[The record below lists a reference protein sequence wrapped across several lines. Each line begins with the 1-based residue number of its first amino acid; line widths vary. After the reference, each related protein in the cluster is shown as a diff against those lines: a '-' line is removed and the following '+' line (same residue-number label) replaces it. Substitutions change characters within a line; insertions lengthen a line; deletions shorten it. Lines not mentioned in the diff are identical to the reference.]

1 MISRIAQPN
10 LPQALRLLSLNMSKM
25 QRTQMKMALIQMKI
39 QKLHR
44 RMSQKF
50 VEKSMVVP
58 FR

>member
-1 MISRIAQPN
+1 
-10 LPQALRLLSLNMSKM
+10 MSKM